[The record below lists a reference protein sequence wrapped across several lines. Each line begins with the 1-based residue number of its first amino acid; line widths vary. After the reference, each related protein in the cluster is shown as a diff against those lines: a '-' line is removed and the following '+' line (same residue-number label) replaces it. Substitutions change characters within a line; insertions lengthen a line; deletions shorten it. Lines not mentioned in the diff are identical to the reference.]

1 MYDAKSLFNTRQKE
15 ELIEK
20 LNYNKFIFN
29 GHFLIFL
36 TIMLGAFAL
45 GYSNWLQD
53 IPQNINYRLVLSV
66 ILAVVSIFPLRT
78 LFREA
83 DKLYLLPFEKHL
95 SIYIKKAIIYSYINR
110 LFLPIIVLIVGFPL
124 FYELLGSKFYLYIT
138 VIVLSFIYPLMGLI
152 IKWFWLK
159 YGLEVWGANILLFIV
174 YATGY
179 FITLKV
185 GLFSGITTILV
196 LISLVILMESINR
209 GTFYQWE
216 TLIAI
221 EYNHKMNYYKLVNM
235 FTDVKVLNE
244 RTVRRK
250 YLDLF
255 LRIPSYKKFNE
266 NYMYKFLFIRSFARG
281 KDAFFIVLRFL
292 IIGLILIWWIDQ
304 AIISAILGALIMYLL
319 ILQLSQ
325 FYKQQAY
332 GLWPQVWPVNEGKV
346 IKGYHQFLISMM
358 WVLGAILSIIYIV
371 KFVTTSYFFIIF
383 FIVGWLTIDSSI
395 KKIKK
400 HQELLR
406 D

>member
-174 YATGY
+174 YASGY

>member
-53 IPQNINYRLVLSV
+53 IPQNINYRLILSV

-174 YATGY
+174 YASGY

-255 LRIPSYKKFNE
+255 LRTPSSKKFNE

>member
-1 MYDAKSLFNTRQKE
+1 MNDAKTLYNLRQKE
-15 ELIEK
+15 EVLEK
-20 LNYNKFIFN
+20 LKYNKFIFN

-45 GYSNWLQD
+45 GYSNWLKD
-53 IPQNINYRLVLSV
+53 IPQNINYRLIVSLVLS
-66 ILAVVSIFPLRT
+66 ICSIFPMRT

-95 SIYIKKAIIYSYINR
+95 STYIKKAITYSYINR
-110 LFLPIIVLIVGFPL
+110 LYLPVVILVIGLPL
-124 FYELLGSKFYLYIT
+124 FYQLLGSEFHLYIT
-138 VIVLSFIYPLMGLI
+138 VMVLSFIFPILGLV

-159 YGLEVWGANILLFIV
+159 YGLEIWGVNVLLFIV
-174 YATGY
+174 FASGY
-179 FITLKV
+179 YTTFKV
-185 GLFSGITTILV
+185 GMLSGLLSIIV
-196 LISLVILMESINR
+196 LIALIILMENINR

-216 TLIAI
+216 TLVSL
-221 EYNHKMNYYKLVNM
+221 EHNHKMNYYKFVNM

-244 RTVRRK
+244 RTVRRR
-250 YLDLF
+250 YLDVF
-255 LRIPSYKKFNE
+255 LKVPSSKKFNQ
-266 NYMYKFLFIRSFARG
+266 NYMYKYLFVRSFARG

-292 IIGLILIWWIDQ
+292 IIGLLLIWWIDQ
-304 AIISAILGALIMYLL
+304 SVISAILGALIMYLL

-332 GLWPQVWPVNEGKV
+332 GLWPQVWPVSEHQV
-346 IKGYHQFLISMM
+346 IKGYHQFLINMM
-358 WVLGAILSIIYIV
+358 LILGVILSIIYIV
-371 KFVTTSYFFIIF
+371 KFLSTTYFVVLF

>member
-1 MYDAKSLFNTRQKE
+1 MNDAKTLYNLRQKE
-15 ELIEK
+15 EVLEK
-20 LNYNKFIFN
+20 LKYNKFIFN

-45 GYSNWLQD
+45 GYSNWLKD
-53 IPQNINYRLVLSV
+53 IPQNINYRLIVSLVLS
-66 ILAVVSIFPLRT
+66 ICSIFPMRT

-95 SIYIKKAIIYSYINR
+95 STYIKKAITYSYINR
-110 LFLPIIVLIVGFPL
+110 LYLPVVILVIGLPL
-124 FYELLGSKFYLYIT
+124 FYQLLGSEFHLYIT
-138 VIVLSFIYPLMGLI
+138 VMVLSFIFPILGLV

-159 YGLEVWGANILLFIV
+159 YGLEIWGVNVLLFIV
-174 YATGY
+174 FASGY
-179 FITLKV
+179 YTTLKV
-185 GLFSGITTILV
+185 GMLSGLLSIVILIA
-196 LISLVILMESINR
+196 LIILMENINR

-216 TLIAI
+216 TLVSL
-221 EYNHKMNYYKLVNM
+221 EHNHKMNYYKFVNM

-244 RTVRRK
+244 RTVRRR
-250 YLDLF
+250 YLDVF
-255 LRIPSYKKFNE
+255 LKVPRSKKFNQ
-266 NYMYKFLFIRSFARG
+266 NNMYKYLFVRSFARG

-292 IIGLILIWWIDQ
+292 IIGLLLIWWIDQ
-304 AIISAILGALIMYLL
+304 SVISAILGALIMYLL

-332 GLWPQVWPVNEGKV
+332 GLWPQVWPVSEHQV
-346 IKGYHQFLISMM
+346 IKGYHQFLINMM
-358 WVLGAILSIIYIV
+358 LILGVILSIIYIV
-371 KFVTTSYFFIIF
+371 KFLSTTYFVVLF

>member
-53 IPQNINYRLVLSV
+53 IPQNINYRLILSV

-174 YATGY
+174 YASGY

-255 LRIPSYKKFNE
+255 LRIPSSKKFNE

-332 GLWPQVWPVNEGKV
+332 GLWPQVWPVNEDKV

>member
-53 IPQNINYRLVLSV
+53 IPQNIDYRLILSV

-78 LFREA
+78 LFKEA

-95 SIYIKKAIIYSYINR
+95 STYIKKVIIYSYINR

-124 FYELLGSKFYLYIT
+124 FYELLGNKFYLYIT

-174 YATGY
+174 YASGY

-185 GLFSGITTILV
+185 GLFSGVTTILV

-255 LRIPSYKKFNE
+255 LRTPSSKKFNE
-266 NYMYKFLFIRSFARG
+266 NYMYKYLFIRSFARG

-332 GLWPQVWPVNEGKV
+332 GLWPQVWPVNENKV
-346 IKGYHQFLISMM
+346 IKGYHQFLFSMM
-358 WVLGAILSIIYIV
+358 WVLGVILSIIYV
-371 KFVTTSYFFIIF
+371 MKFITTSYFFIVF

>member
-53 IPQNINYRLVLSV
+53 IPQNIDYRLILSV

-78 LFREA
+78 LFKEA

-95 SIYIKKAIIYSYINR
+95 STYIKKAIIYSYINR

-124 FYELLGSKFYLYIT
+124 FYELLGNKFYLYIT

-174 YATGY
+174 YASGY

-185 GLFSGITTILV
+185 GLFSGVTTILV

-255 LRIPSYKKFNE
+255 LRTPSSKKFNE
-266 NYMYKFLFIRSFARG
+266 NYMYKYLFIRSFARG

-332 GLWPQVWPVNEGKV
+332 GLWPQVWPVNENKV
-346 IKGYHQFLISMM
+346 IKGYHQFLFSMM
-358 WVLGAILSIIYIV
+358 WVLGVILSIIYV
-371 KFVTTSYFFIIF
+371 MKFITTSYFFIVF

>member
-45 GYSNWLQD
+45 GYSNWLQG
-53 IPQNINYRLVLSV
+53 IPQNINYRLILSV

-174 YATGY
+174 YASGY

-255 LRIPSYKKFNE
+255 LRIPSSKKFNE

-332 GLWPQVWPVNEGKV
+332 GLWPQVWPVNEDKV

>member
-53 IPQNINYRLVLSV
+53 IPQNINYRLILSV

-174 YATGY
+174 YASGY

-255 LRIPSYKKFNE
+255 LRIPSSKKFNE

-332 GLWPQVWPVNEGKV
+332 GLWPQVWPVNEDKV
-346 IKGYHQFLISMM
+346 IKGYHQYLISMM

>member
-1 MYDAKSLFNTRQKE
+1 MNDAKTLYNLRQKE
-15 ELIEK
+15 EVLEK
-20 LNYNKFIFN
+20 LKYNKFIFN

-45 GYSNWLQD
+45 GYSNWLKD
-53 IPQNINYRLVLSV
+53 IPQNINYRLIVSLVLS
-66 ILAVVSIFPLRT
+66 ICSIFPMRT

-95 SIYIKKAIIYSYINR
+95 STYIKKAITYSYINR
-110 LFLPIIVLIVGFPL
+110 LYLPVVILVIGLPL
-124 FYELLGSKFYLYIT
+124 FYQLLGSEFHLYIT
-138 VIVLSFIYPLMGLI
+138 VMVLSFIFPILGLV

-159 YGLEVWGANILLFIV
+159 YGLEIWGVNVLLFIV
-174 YATGY
+174 FASGY
-179 FITLKV
+179 YTTLKV
-185 GLFSGITTILV
+185 AMLSGLLSIVILIA
-196 LISLVILMESINR
+196 LIILMENINR

-216 TLIAI
+216 TLVSL
-221 EYNHKMNYYKLVNM
+221 EHNHKMNYYKFVNM

-244 RTVRRK
+244 RTVRRR
-250 YLDLF
+250 YLDVF
-255 LRIPSYKKFNE
+255 LKVPRSKKFNQD
-266 NYMYKFLFIRSFARG
+266 YMYKYLFVRGFARG

-292 IIGLILIWWIDQ
+292 IIGLLLIWWIDQ
-304 AIISAILGALIMYLL
+304 SVISAILGALIMYLL

-332 GLWPQVWPVNEGKV
+332 GLWPQVWPVSEHQV
-346 IKGYHQFLISMM
+346 IKGYHQFLINMM
-358 WVLGAILSIIYIV
+358 LILGVILSIIYIV
-371 KFVTTSYFFIIF
+371 KFLSTTYFVVVF

>member
-53 IPQNINYRLVLSV
+53 IPQNINYRLILSV

-159 YGLEVWGANILLFIV
+159 YGLEVCGANILLFIV
-174 YATGY
+174 YASGY

-255 LRIPSYKKFNE
+255 LRIPSSKKFNE

>member
-1 MYDAKSLFNTRQKE
+1 MNDAKTLYNLRQKE
-15 ELIEK
+15 EVLEK
-20 LNYNKFIFN
+20 LKYNKFIFN

-45 GYSNWLQD
+45 GYSNWLKD
-53 IPQNINYRLVLSV
+53 IPQNINYRLIVSLVLS
-66 ILAVVSIFPLRT
+66 ICSIFPMRT

-95 SIYIKKAIIYSYINR
+95 STYIKKAITYSYINR
-110 LFLPIIVLIVGFPL
+110 LYLPVVILVIGLPL
-124 FYELLGSKFYLYIT
+124 FYQLLGSEFHLYIT
-138 VIVLSFIYPLMGLI
+138 VMVLSFIFPILGLV

-159 YGLEVWGANILLFIV
+159 YGLEIWGVNVLLFIV
-174 YATGY
+174 FASGY
-179 FITLKV
+179 YTTLKV
-185 GLFSGITTILV
+185 GMLSGLLSIVILIA
-196 LISLVILMESINR
+196 LIILMENINR

-216 TLIAI
+216 TLVSL
-221 EYNHKMNYYKLVNM
+221 EHNHKMNYYKFVNM

-244 RTVRRK
+244 RTVRRR
-250 YLDLF
+250 YLDVF
-255 LRIPSYKKFNE
+255 LKVPRSKKFNQD
-266 NYMYKFLFIRSFARG
+266 YMYKYLFVRSFARG

-292 IIGLILIWWIDQ
+292 IIGLLLIWWIDQ
-304 AIISAILGALIMYLL
+304 SVISAILGALIMYLL

-332 GLWPQVWPVNEGKV
+332 GLWPQVWPVSEHQV
-346 IKGYHQFLISMM
+346 IKGYHQFLINMM
-358 WVLGAILSIIYIV
+358 LILGVILSIIYIV
-371 KFVTTSYFFIIF
+371 KFISTTYFVVVF

>member
-1 MYDAKSLFNTRQKE
+1 MNDAKTLYNLRQKE
-15 ELIEK
+15 EVLEK
-20 LNYNKFIFN
+20 LKYNKFIFN
-29 GHFLIFL
+29 GHFLIFI

-45 GYSNWLQD
+45 GYSNWLKD
-53 IPQNINYRLVLSV
+53 IPQNINYRLIVSLVLS
-66 ILAVVSIFPLRT
+66 ICSIFPMRT

-95 SIYIKKAIIYSYINR
+95 STYIKKAITYSYINR
-110 LFLPIIVLIVGFPL
+110 LYLPVVILVIGLPL
-124 FYELLGSKFYLYIT
+124 FYQLLGSEFHLYIT
-138 VIVLSFIYPLMGLI
+138 VMVLSFIFPILGLV

-159 YGLEVWGANILLFIV
+159 YGLEIWGVNVLLFIV
-174 YATGY
+174 FASGY
-179 FITLKV
+179 YTTLKV
-185 GLFSGITTILV
+185 AMLSGLLSIVILIA
-196 LISLVILMESINR
+196 LIILMENINR

-216 TLIAI
+216 TLVSL
-221 EYNHKMNYYKLVNM
+221 EHNHKMNYYKFVNM

-244 RTVRRK
+244 RTVRRR
-250 YLDLF
+250 YLDVF
-255 LRIPSYKKFNE
+255 LKVPRSKKFNQD
-266 NYMYKFLFIRSFARG
+266 YMYKYLFVRSFARG

-292 IIGLILIWWIDQ
+292 IIGLLLIWWIDQ
-304 AIISAILGALIMYLL
+304 SVISAILGALIMYLL

-332 GLWPQVWPVNEGKV
+332 GLWPQVWPVSEHQV
-346 IKGYHQFLISMM
+346 IKGYHQFLINMM
-358 WVLGAILSIIYIV
+358 LILGVILSIIYIV
-371 KFVTTSYFFIIF
+371 KFISTTYFVVVF

>member
-1 MYDAKSLFNTRQKE
+1 MNDAKTLYNLRQKE
-15 ELIEK
+15 EVLEK
-20 LNYNKFIFN
+20 LKYNKFIFN

-45 GYSNWLQD
+45 GYSNWLKD
-53 IPQNINYRLVLSV
+53 IPQNINYRLIVSLVLS
-66 ILAVVSIFPLRT
+66 ICSIFPMRT

-95 SIYIKKAIIYSYINR
+95 STYIKKAITYSYINR
-110 LFLPIIVLIVGFPL
+110 LYLPVVILVIGLPL
-124 FYELLGSKFYLYIT
+124 FYQLLGSEFHLYIT
-138 VIVLSFIYPLMGLI
+138 VMVLSFIFPILGLV

-159 YGLEVWGANILLFIV
+159 YGLEIWGVNVLLFIV
-174 YATGY
+174 FASGY
-179 FITLKV
+179 YTTLKV
-185 GLFSGITTILV
+185 GMLSGLLSIVILIA
-196 LISLVILMESINR
+196 LIILMENINR

-216 TLIAI
+216 TLVSL
-221 EYNHKMNYYKLVNM
+221 EHNHKMNYYKFVNM

-244 RTVRRK
+244 RTVRRR
-250 YLDLF
+250 YLDVF
-255 LRIPSYKKFNE
+255 LKVPRSKKFNQD
-266 NYMYKFLFIRSFARG
+266 YMYKYLFVRSFARG

-292 IIGLILIWWIDQ
+292 IIGLLLIWWIDQ
-304 AIISAILGALIMYLL
+304 SVISAILGALIMYLL

-332 GLWPQVWPVNEGKV
+332 GLWPQVWPVSEHQV
-346 IKGYHQFLISMM
+346 IKGYHQFLINMM
-358 WVLGAILSIIYIV
+358 LILGVILSIIYIV
-371 KFVTTSYFFIIF
+371 KFLSTTYFVVVF

>member
-1 MYDAKSLFNTRQKE
+1 MNDAKTLYNLRQKE
-15 ELIEK
+15 EVLEK
-20 LNYNKFIFN
+20 LKYNKFIFN

-45 GYSNWLQD
+45 GYSNWLKD
-53 IPQNINYRLVLSV
+53 IPQNINYRLIVSLVLS
-66 ILAVVSIFPLRT
+66 ICSIFPMRT

-95 SIYIKKAIIYSYINR
+95 STYIKKAITYSYINR
-110 LFLPIIVLIVGFPL
+110 LYLPVVILVIGLPL
-124 FYELLGSKFYLYIT
+124 FYQLLGSEFHLYIT
-138 VIVLSFIYPLMGLI
+138 VMVLSFIFPILGLV

-159 YGLEVWGANILLFIV
+159 YGLEIWGVNVLLFIV
-174 YATGY
+174 FASGY
-179 FITLKV
+179 YTTLKV
-185 GLFSGITTILV
+185 AMLSGLLSIVILIA
-196 LISLVILMESINR
+196 LIILMENINR

-216 TLIAI
+216 TLVSL
-221 EYNHKMNYYKLVNM
+221 EHNHKMNYYKFVNM

-244 RTVRRK
+244 RTVRRR
-250 YLDLF
+250 YLDVF
-255 LRIPSYKKFNE
+255 LKVPRSKKFNQD
-266 NYMYKFLFIRSFARG
+266 YMYKYLFVRSFARG

-292 IIGLILIWWIDQ
+292 IIGLLLIWWIDQ
-304 AIISAILGALIMYLL
+304 SVISAILGALIMYLL

-332 GLWPQVWPVNEGKV
+332 GLWPQVWPVSEHQV
-346 IKGYHQFLISMM
+346 IKGYHQFLINMM
-358 WVLGAILSIIYIV
+358 LILGVILSIIYIV
-371 KFVTTSYFFIIF
+371 KFLSTTYFVVVF

>member
-53 IPQNINYRLVLSV
+53 IPQNINYRLILSV

-174 YATGY
+174 YASGY

-255 LRIPSYKKFNE
+255 LRIPSSKKFNE
-266 NYMYKFLFIRSFARG
+266 IYMYKFLFIRSFARG